1 MTTDPILDVR
11 SLCKSFGSLRAS
23 DDLSFTV
30 ERGEIHALIGP
41 NGAGKTTAIS
51 QLSGEIPSD
60 SGRVIFDGRDISTL
74 KTFRRA
80 RLGLQRSYQ
89 VTSLFPD
96 FSAIDNLAIA
106 LQAHEPHNF
115 RFWKPAR
122 KDAALRN
129 RAREALVRGGLG
141 DKLEVPAKNLAHGEQ
156 RQLELS
162 MALATEPTMLL
173 LDEPMA
179 GMGRNEGQQV
189 MELIRGLRGEVSI
202 LLVEH
207 DMDIV
212 FALADTVTVLVK
224 GSVMASGTPD
234 EIRANPDVRRAYLGD
249 ED

>member
-1 MTTDPILDVR
+1 MSDVILDVR

-23 DDLSFTV
+23 DDLSFSV
-30 ERGEIHALIGP
+30 RRGEIHALIGP
-41 NGAGKTTAIS
+41 NGAGKTTAIG
-51 QLSGEIPSD
+51 QISGEIPSD
-60 SGRVIFDGRDISTL
+60 SGQVIFNGRDISRL
-74 KTFRRA
+74 KPFRRA

-96 FSAIDNLAIA
+96 FSVTDNIAIA
-106 LQAHEPHNF
+106 LQARERHAFH
-115 RFWKPAR
+115 FWKPAR
-122 KDAALRN
+122 RDADL
-129 RAREALVRGGLG
+129 RARAQEVLMEAGLTDQADTPVR
-141 DKLEVPAKNLAHGEQ
+141 NLAHGQQ

-162 MALATEPTMLL
+162 MALATGPTMLL

-179 GMGRNEGQQV
+179 GMGQREGQHLMDV
-189 MELIRGLRGEVSI
+189 IGALKGKISI

-224 GSVMASGTPD
+224 GSVMVSGTPD
-234 EIRANPDVRRAYLGD
+234 EIRINADVRRAYLGD

>member
-1 MTTDPILDVR
+1 MTDPILDVQ

-30 ERGEIHALIGP
+30 KRGEIHALIGP
-41 NGAGKTTAIS
+41 NGAGKTTTIG
-51 QLSGEIPSD
+51 QLSGEIQSD
-60 SGRVIFDGRDISTL
+60 SGRVIFDGRDISNL

-96 FSAIDNLAIA
+96 FNVIENLAIA
-106 LQAHEPHNF
+106 LQAHDAHSF

-122 KDAALRN
+122 EDTALRN
-129 RAREALVRGGLG
+129 RARDALVRGGLG
-141 DKLEVPAKNLAHGEQ
+141 DKLEIPAKNLAHGEQ

-179 GMGRNEGQQV
+179 GMGRNEGQQL
-189 MELIRGLRGEVSI
+189 MELIRGLRGHMSI

-212 FALADTVTVLVK
+212 FALADMVTVLVK
-224 GSVMASGTPD
+224 GSVMASGAPD
-234 EIRANPDVRRAYLGD
+234 EIRANAEVRRAYLGD